1 MKDNKYSNSAVFWPF
16 WLITKIVGSVHRLID
31 VNFWRLIDKKFSTP
45 VGYPPY
51 WPDGGSAWGWRWV
64 RRWLGRTCCGRVEC
78 ACCSAGTGGET
89 VVPRRWTTTT
99 AFWSAALL
107 YRAAV
112 RPSRTTTHLQHGAKI
127 YSTAAAVAA
136 AATTTSTTTTIHRVT
151 VT

>member
-45 VGYPPY
+45 VGNPPY

-64 RRWLGRTCCGRVEC
+64 RRWLGRTCCGQVEC

-89 VVPRRWTTTT
+89 VVPRRWTTT

-127 YSTAAAVAA
+127 YSTAAAAAAA